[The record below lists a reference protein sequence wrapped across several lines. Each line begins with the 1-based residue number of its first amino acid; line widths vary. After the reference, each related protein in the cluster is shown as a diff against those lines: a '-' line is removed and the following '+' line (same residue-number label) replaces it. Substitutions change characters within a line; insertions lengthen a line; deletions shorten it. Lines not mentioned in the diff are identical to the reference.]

1 MPPHTPRHDRQTL
14 LATVGS
20 VAAVAAAGCLATG
33 DESDTGG
40 ESGGSPAGE
49 LGSPAAETGRHDV
62 TASHEDI
69 RSFIYQPPDP
79 DDQSPGGPS
88 PAGPKRA
95 RTVQRTTP
103 ARSRS
108 GTDTNARHQCHF
120 HITGTTDEPF

>member
-1 MPPHTPRHDRQTL
+1 MTPHTPRHGRQTL

-33 DESDTGG
+33 DEPDTGG

-79 DDQSPGGPS
+79 DDQSAMTPPTEGLPRRVQNALELFNER
-88 PAGPKRA
+88 PRPVLEAGPT
-95 RTVQRTTP
+95 RTYY
-103 ARSRS
+103 
-108 GTDTNARHQCHF
+108 TNV
-120 HITGTTDEPF
+120 TST